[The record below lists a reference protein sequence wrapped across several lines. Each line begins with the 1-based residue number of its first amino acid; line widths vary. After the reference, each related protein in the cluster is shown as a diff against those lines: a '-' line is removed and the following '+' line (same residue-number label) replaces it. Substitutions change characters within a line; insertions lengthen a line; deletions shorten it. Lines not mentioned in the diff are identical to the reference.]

1 MFANRV
7 FELVEA
13 AAAREPLGLLPRN
26 ASDRV
31 EVSVVV
37 KKRCFSGRGDSR
49 DEKVER
55 LRRPSV
61 LAASGKRVLRSS
73 CERDRV
79 LIERELVQET

>member
-55 LRRPSV
+55 LRPSV